1 MISQDQVDEINN
13 SLLLK
18 YGRFEDKPKY
28 RLTWSTTAFEKRY
41 VEGTEYFGPIKL
53 RDVKGIQEMP
63 KYPRSKDRW
72 ILEILIPIPEGLKD
86 ELVGDNGLTYE
97 PLFTF
102 DKKGLYLDP
111 NWMIV
116 NLLAYLSTNP
126 VLETISP
133 EHELYT
139 MDKNDYQKLMDILD
153 NEMPDMAMKLK
164 KGSAVSL
171 GSKRFH
177 LIN

>member
-1 MISQDQVDEINN
+1 MTKDQVEEINN
-13 SLLLK
+13 SLLFK
-18 YGRFEDKPKY
+18 YGRFEDRPKY
-28 RLTWSTTAFEKRY
+28 RLVWSSLQFEKRY

-63 KYPRSKDRW
+63 KYPRSRDRW
-72 ILEILIPIPEGLKD
+72 VLEILIPIPEGLKD
-86 ELVGDNGLTYE
+86 ELVGDGGLTYE

-102 DKKGLYLDP
+102 DKRGKYLEP
-111 NWMIV
+111 NWNIINM
-116 NLLAYLSTNP
+116 LAYFSTNP
-126 VLETISP
+126 VLETLSP
-133 EHELYT
+133 EHELYK

-153 NEMPDMAMKLK
+153 DEMPDLAMKLK